1 MSSFIEDSV
10 AKIRQQVGDGRV
22 ICGLSGGV
30 DSAVVAAL
38 LYRAIGDRLTCIFVD
53 SGLMRKNEI
62 VAVEEKFTGHFGVQL
77 RIVGAEDRFLGELRG
92 VTDPQ
97 EKRRIIG
104 RVFIDV
110 FAEAA
115 SQVKGAEFLAQGTIL
130 PDITESGGTAEKP
143 QEVIKF
149 HHNVGGLPEDLQ
161 FKLVEPL
168 RELYKADVRKVGLE
182 LGLPEEIVWRH
193 PFPGP
198 GLAVR
203 CLGEV
208 TKEKLDRLREA
219 DAIVVGEIKAAG
231 LYRNVSQAF
240 AVLVPVRSVGI
251 DKDGRRTYGD
261 TIAVRCVT
269 TGDFVTA
276 AVERLPHSLLEKIV
290 SRITGEVEGV
300 TRVVYDITPKP
311 PGTIEWE

>member
-1 MSSFIEDSV
+1 MPFVKESI
-10 AKIRQQVGDGRV
+10 AKIQQQVGDGRV

-38 LYRAIGDRLTCIFVD
+38 VHRAIGDRLTCIFVN

-62 VAVEEKFTGHFGVQL
+62 DAVAEQFTNHFQARLQV
-77 RIVGAEDRFLGELRG
+77 IDAEQTFLDSLKG

-97 EKRRIIG
+97 EKRKIIG
-104 RVFIDV
+104 RIFIEV

-115 SQVKGAEFLAQGTIL
+115 AKVDGAKFLAQGTIY
-130 PDITESGGTAEKP
+130 PDITESGGTADAP
-143 QEVIKF
+143 HTMIKF

-161 FKLVEPL
+161 FELVEPL
-168 RELYKADVRKVGLE
+168 RMLYKDDVRKLGGE

-208 TKEKLDRLREA
+208 TKPKLDRLRDA
-219 DAIVVGEIKAAG
+219 DAIVVTEIKQAG
-231 LYRNVSQAF
+231 LYRSVSQAF
-240 AVLVPVRSVGI
+240 AVLLPVRSVGI
-251 DKDGRRTYGD
+251 TNGARAYGD
-261 TIAVRCVT
+261 TVAIRCVT

-276 AVERLPHSLLEKIV
+276 SCERIPYTVLEKM
-290 SRITGEVEGV
+290 SARITAEVEGV
-300 TRVVYDITPKP
+300 NRVVYDITPKP

>member
-1 MSSFIEDSV
+1 MSTFIQESIE
-10 AKIRQQVGDGRV
+10 KIKRQVGDDRV

-38 LYRAIGDRLTCIFVD
+38 VYRAIGDRLSCIFVD

-62 VAVEEKFTGHFGVQL
+62 NAVAEQFTNHFKTDLQVVDAETTFLEAL
-77 RIVGAEDRFLGELRG
+77 REV
-92 VTDPQ
+92 VDPQ
-97 EKRRIIG
+97 EKRKIIG

-110 FAEAA
+110 FADAA
-115 SQVKGAEFLAQGTIL
+115 GKIEGARFLAQGTIY
-130 PDITESGGTAEKP
+130 PDITESGGTPGSP
-143 QEVIKF
+143 QAVIKF

-161 FKLVEPL
+161 FELVEPL
-168 RELYKADVRKVGLE
+168 RTLYKDDVRKLGAE

-208 TKEKLDRLREA
+208 TKAKLERLRDA
-219 DAIVVGEIKAAG
+219 DGIVVEEIKNAG
-231 LYRNVSQAF
+231 LYRTISQAF
-240 AVLVPVRSVGI
+240 AVLIPVQSVGI
-251 DKDGRRTYGD
+251 DTTGQRAYGD
-261 TIAVRCVT
+261 TVAVRCVT

-276 AVERLPHSLLEKIV
+276 SCERVPYGVLEKI
-290 SRITGEVEGV
+290 SARITQEVEGV
-300 TRVVYDITPKP
+300 NRVVYD
-311 PGTIEWE
+311 